1 MKRGKTFKNLATATI
16 GKEMTDSLITRVV
29 SKVYIKVI
37 FTSYRKT
44 PFCSLNIHLRPLG
57 RLLEHQDDT
66 NLLSV
71 QGFTMGTV

>member
-44 PFCSLNIHLRPLG
+44 PFCSL
-57 RLLEHQDDT
+57 
-66 NLLSV
+66 
-71 QGFTMGTV
+71 